1 MNKIYAVDFDGTLN
15 TAEYPK
21 LGEPNTELFQF
32 LIKRQQSGDKIILW
46 TCREGDLLQEAVIY
60 CRANGL
66 EFDAVNSNISENKN
80 NCRKVY
86 ADYHRDDQ
94 NKMIEARR
102 LRKKCGPLNRT
113 NVLNYM
119 MKKRTK

>member
-1 MNKIYAVDFDGTLN
+1 MNKNKTTKEMVVMN
-15 TAEYPK
+15 
-21 LGEPNTELFQF
+21 N
-32 LIKRQQSGDKIILW
+32 
-46 TCREGDLLQEAVIY
+46 
-60 CRANGL
+60 
-66 EFDAVNSNISENKN
+66 NIPENKNKYKN

-86 ADYHRDDQ
+86 ADYYRDDR

>member
-1 MNKIYAVDFDGTLN
+1 MNKNKT
-15 TAEYPK
+15 TK
-21 LGEPNTELFQF
+21 ELM
-32 LIKRQQSGDKIILW
+32 
-46 TCREGDLLQEAVIY
+46 VM
-60 CRANGL
+60 N
-66 EFDAVNSNISENKN
+66 NNIPENKNKYKNNCKN

-86 ADYHRDDQ
+86 ADYHRDDR

-113 NVLNYM
+113 NDLNYM